1 MAEKASCSMEAS
13 YLMTMRVV
21 SLPLGREERAWEVG
35 LEGSRFRA
43 MTVWGG
49 FNGGVLT
56 RLWAIVVGCLVS
68 DLRGSAARGIS

>member
-13 YLMTMRVV
+13 YLMTIRVV
-21 SLPLGREERAWEVG
+21 SLPLGREERAWELG

-49 FNGGVLT
+49 SMGGFLT
-56 RLWAIVVGCLVS
+56 RLWAIVGCLVS
-68 DLRGSAARGIS
+68 DLHGSAARGIS